1 MWPEAGQA
9 SRRTFVAPGNRWCPV
24 KWETDQVNTSSY
36 GRMVSAALLTRALK
50 RLRQAS
56 GHQQKQVAE
65 ALEWPVSKLIRIEGS
80 TIRISGTDLKT
91 LLRYYGVTDREQ
103 VDELAAWAREARVP
117 GWWEKF
123 RIQDEAFARYVAYE
137 AGAASI
143 CMVQELLVPGILQT
157 EEYAQL
163 ITSTYTARQDVDSVV
178 QLRLERQRK
187 VFARTPEQHHIL
199 DEGVLRRRV
208 GDAMPRQ
215 LRHLV
220 ELTARPEVTIRVI
233 PLEAGPHFGMR
244 GSFALLG
251 FDVPLG
257 NILFMESGWRSDLV
271 VYEEEA
277 YSDQILPGVSE
288 AAEVIATFADGFSEL
303 NRIALDEAESVAL
316 IERIA
321 RENALRSSGLPR
333 RPERAGNRVRGRGWS
348 LRRD

>member
-1 MWPEAGQA
+1 M
-9 SRRTFVAPGNRWCPV
+9 
-24 KWETDQVNTSSY
+24 NTSSY

-56 GHQQKQVAE
+56 GHQQKEVAE

-80 TIRISGTDLKT
+80 TIGISGTDLKT

-103 VDELAAWAREARVP
+103 VGELAAWARDARVP

-123 RIQDEAFARYVAYE
+123 HIRDEAFARYVAYE
-137 AGAASI
+137 VGAASI
-143 CMVQELLVPGILQT
+143 RMVQDLLVPGILQT

-163 ITSTYTARQDVDSVV
+163 ITSTYAARKDVDSVV
-178 QLRLERQRK
+178 QLRLERQRN
-187 VFARTPEQHHIL
+187 VSTRTPEQHHIL

-220 ELTARPEVTIRVI
+220 ELTARPEITIRVI
-233 PLEAGPHFGMR
+233 PFEAGPHFGMK
-244 GSFALLG
+244 GAFTLLG

-257 NILFMESGWRSDLV
+257 NMLFLESGWRSHLV
-271 VYEEEA
+271 VCEEDT
-277 YSDQILPGVSE
+277 YSEQILPGVSA
-288 AAEVIATFADGFSEL
+288 AAEVIAAFEDGFSEL
-303 NRIALDEAESVAL
+303 NRIALDEAESAAL

-333 RPERAGNRVRGRGWS
+333 RPEQPATGSEDRAGPSVEIDGRARHVGGAV
-348 LRRD
+348 